1 MKQVNRRIR
10 MKIKAGNIL
19 LIFILLIGVYTSIL
33 GNVGASDTPTIES
46 ITYSPDNPTLG
57 STVTFNATIG
67 GNDLSVHLIVK
78 ECKEGLCFTSNNFTM
93 NNTDTNEYQTEVMLT
108 REDAT
113 YATYYLKIKSSGIWY
128 DYSDEAQIFNLSVK
142 PDGNQSNGKNDGDET
157 PGFELVYLAISVM
170 FILFIY
176 TKRKR

>member
-19 LIFILLIGVYTSIL
+19 LIIILLIGIYTSIL
-33 GNVGASDTPTIES
+33 GNVSASDTPTIEN
-46 ITYSPDNPTLG
+46 ITYSPDSPAPG
-57 STVTFNATIG
+57 SIVTFNATIG

-93 NNTDTNEYQTEVMLT
+93 NNTDTNEYQAEVMLT

-113 YATYYLKIKSSGIWY
+113 YATYHLKIESRGIWY

-142 PDGNQSNGKNDGDET
+142 PDGDQSNGGNDGKGT
-157 PGFELVYLAISVM
+157 PGFELICVLISVI
-170 FILFIY
+170 FILLMY
-176 TKRKR
+176 DKRKR